1 MKKILF
7 VCTGNT
13 CRSPMAEG
21 IYNSISEGASSRG
34 LCVSFPSPPSAA
46 AVRAMKRRGIDISS
60 HIATELSEKDVRESD
75 AVYTMSAAH
84 RAAIISAFPDCADKV
99 FTLGDDIPDPFGGSD
114 AEYEKC
120 AQTIENYIKKRL
132 L

>member
-21 IYNSISEGASSRG
+21 IYNSLSSGASSRG
-34 LCVSFPSPPSAA
+34 LFVAFPSPPSKG
-46 AVRAMKRRGIDISS
+46 AVKAMQNRGIDISS
-60 HIATELSEKDVRESD
+60 HTATQLTERDVRESD
-75 AVYTMSAAH
+75 AIYTMSAAH
-84 RAAIISAFPDCADKV
+84 KSAIISAFPDCTDKV
-99 FTLGDDIPDPFGGSD
+99 FTLGNDIPDPFGAGD

-120 AQTIENYIKKRL
+120 AQTIENYIKKL
-132 L
+132 LP